1 MDFEIDSRNSEFTK
15 KVLKIDSENSEFP
28 EWVLKSIR
36 STPSSRKGF

>member
-1 MDFEIDSRNSEFTK
+1 MDFEIDPRNSEFTK

-28 EWVLKSIR
+28 KWVLKSIR